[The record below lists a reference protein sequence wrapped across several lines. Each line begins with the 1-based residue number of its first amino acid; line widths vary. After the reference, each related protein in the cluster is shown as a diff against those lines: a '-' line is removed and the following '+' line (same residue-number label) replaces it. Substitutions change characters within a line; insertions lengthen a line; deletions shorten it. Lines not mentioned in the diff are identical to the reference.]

1 MRIAITGAAGFVGQA
16 VVRQLRQSHSDVDLL
31 LADRAFTGPSAYPT
45 LVGDL
50 TDPAIVRALCSPE
63 TDILL
68 HLAALPGGAAERD
81 PQASR
86 AINLDVPLAFI
97 EAMEG
102 RRLILAGSIAVFGG
116 TLPTQVDDTTPPA
129 PASVY
134 GAHKYMV
141 EIAFADAVRRGA
153 IQGMV
158 LRLPGIVARPAAAGG
173 FGSAFLSDIFHAAKA
188 GTPYAI
194 PFAPDA
200 TSWLLSARA
209 CAANLVTAALS
220 DATAQQAVTLPA
232 LQVRIDDLVDML
244 ARFGDVQQLTFEE
257 DATTRRTFGSYPP
270 LTTRRAD
277 DLGFRHD
284 GSLTQLVETVLAD
297 L

>member
-16 VVRQLRQSHSDVDLL
+16 IVRQLRQRRPDVDLL
-31 LADRAFTGPSAYPT
+31 LADRAFTGPSPYPT

-50 TDPAIVRALCSPE
+50 TDPAIVRALCGPE

-86 AINLDVPLAFI
+86 AINLDVPLALM
-97 EAMEG
+97 EAMAG

-116 TLPTQVDDTTPPA
+116 TLPTQVDDSTPPA

-134 GAHKYMV
+134 GAHKRMV

-153 IQGMV
+153 VQGMA

-194 PFAPDA
+194 PVAPEA
-200 TSWLLSARA
+200 TSWLLSART
-209 CAANLVTAALS
+209 CAANLVAAALG
-220 DATAQQAVTLPA
+220 DATAQDAVTLPA
-232 LQVRIDDLVDML
+232 LQVRIGDLVDTL
-244 ARFGDVQQLTFEE
+244 ARFGDVQRLTFEE

-270 LTTRRAD
+270 IATRYAD
-277 DLGFRHD
+277 DLGFQHD

>member
-188 GTPYAI
+188 GPPLCHPRRPRCDQLASVR
-194 PFAPDA
+194 PRLRRESGHRRLERCDRA
-200 TSWLLSARA
+200 TSRHPPRLAGQDRRSHRYARPLRRRTAIDLRRGRHHPPHLWQLSA
-209 CAANLVTAALS
+209 
-220 DATAQQAVTLPA
+220 
-232 LQVRIDDLVDML
+232 
-244 ARFGDVQQLTFEE
+244 
-257 DATTRRTFGSYPP
+257 
-270 LTTRRAD
+270 AD
-277 DLGFRHD
+277 DPPRRRSRL
-284 GSLTQLVETVLAD
+284 SP
-297 L
+297 